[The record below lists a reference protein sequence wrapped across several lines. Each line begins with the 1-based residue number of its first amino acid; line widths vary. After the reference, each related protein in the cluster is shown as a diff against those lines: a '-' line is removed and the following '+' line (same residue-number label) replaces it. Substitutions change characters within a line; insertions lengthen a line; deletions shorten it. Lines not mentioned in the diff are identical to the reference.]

1 MHPPARIC
9 RAIVQDIIGRPVLTS
24 RQRDREDKILIA
36 GEKLMARFG
45 RHGVTFAL
53 VAASVSITRATLF
66 FHFTDL
72 DALLG
77 EILRRHLRALA
88 KSLGE
93 VPREAPNRQ
102 PMLRATYL
110 AATRGPFGGL
120 SDAHLL
126 LTRDRHLLPDDER
139 EGIELTWQSLGEN
152 IAGDLGPE
160 ALDLLE
166 RPWLTAARVEPL
178 LATLEET
185 KNAPPPE
192 QDLLPPKPA
201 HRYGPTM
208 PAHIA
213 AALESGD
220 LTWLRPAG
228 LGSLADPIHE
238 ISAGGTKLVPPDPP
252 SNVRGLHAS
261 LAPIKA
267 GGSGG
272 DGFVPPSLPYLTPAK
287 PP

>member
-1 MHPPARIC
+1 MNPPARIC
-9 RAIVQDIIGRPVLTS
+9 RAIVQEIIGRPVLTG
-24 RQRDREDKILIA
+24 RQRKREDQILIA

-45 RHGVTFAL
+45 RYGVTFAL

-93 VPREAPNRQ
+93 VPHDAPNRQ
-102 PMLRATYL
+102 PALRATYL

-126 LTRDRHLLPDDER
+126 LTRDRHLLPEDEL
-139 EGIELTWQSLGEN
+139 EGIELTWRSLGEN
-152 IAGDLGPE
+152 MAGDLGEE

-192 QDLLPPKPA
+192 QNFLPPKPPT

-220 LTWLRPAG
+220 LTYLRPAG

-238 ISAGGTKLVPPDPP
+238 VEPPPKR
-252 SNVRGLHAS
+252 VEAAS
-261 LAPIKA
+261 
-267 GGSGG
+267 
-272 DGFVPPSLPYLTPAK
+272 FVPPALPLQRASC
-287 PP
+287 PPP

>member
-1 MHPPARIC
+1 MNPPARIC
-9 RAIVQDIIGRPVLTS
+9 RAIVQDIIGRPALTG

-45 RHGVTFAL
+45 RHGITFAL

-66 FHFTDL
+66 FHYTDL

-88 KSLGE
+88 TALGE
-93 VPREAPNRQ
+93 VPHDAPNRQ
-102 PMLRATYL
+102 AVLRATYL
-110 AATRGPFGGL
+110 HATRGPFGGL
-120 SDAHLL
+120 CDAHLL
-126 LTRDRHLLPDDER
+126 LTRDRHLLPEDEL

-152 IAGDLGPE
+152 MAGDLGAE

-166 RPWLTAARVEPL
+166 RPWMTAARVEPL
-178 LATLEET
+178 LATLEDT
-185 KNAPPPE
+185 KNAPAPE
-192 QDLLPPKPA
+192 LELPPPKPPA

-228 LGSLADPIHE
+228 LGSLADPIQE
-238 ISAGGTKLVPPDPP
+238 APPPLRR
-252 SNVRGLHAS
+252 V
-261 LAPIKA
+261 
-267 GGSGG
+267 
-272 DGFVPPSLPYLTPAK
+272 TTQ
-287 PP
+287 